1 MREINKKEML
11 SIEGGADPVLVTAI
25 VSAIVTFI
33 VGIFSGYSN
42 PKRCNN

>member
-11 SIEGGADPVLVTAI
+11 SIEGGADPVLVTAV

-33 VGIFSGYSN
+33 VGIFSVYSN
-42 PKRCNN
+42 PKKFNN